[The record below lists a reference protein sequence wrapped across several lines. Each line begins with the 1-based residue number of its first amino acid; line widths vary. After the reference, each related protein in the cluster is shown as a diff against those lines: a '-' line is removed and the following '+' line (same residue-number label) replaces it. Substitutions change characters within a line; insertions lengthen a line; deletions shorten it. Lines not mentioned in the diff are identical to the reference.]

1 MEGFKNFWNQYKGA
15 IIGIVVAILILCTK
29 LYDLIIGCVVII
41 LGAMV
46 GSYVQ
51 KNKDI
56 VKEKLK
62 NFIDRLYNIKI

>member
-15 IIGIVVAILILCTK
+15 IIGIVVAILILWTK

-62 NFIDRLYNIKI
+62 NFIDRL

>member
-15 IIGIVVAILILCTK
+15 IIGIVVAILILYTK

-62 NFIDRLYNIKI
+62 NFIDRL

>member
-15 IIGIVVAILILCTK
+15 IIGIVVVILILCTK

-41 LGAMV
+41 LGAMI

-62 NFIDRLYNIKI
+62 NFIDRL

>member
-1 MEGFKNFWNQYKGA
+1 MEGLKSFWNQYKGA
-15 IIGIVVAILILCTK
+15 IIGVVVAILILCTK

-41 LGAMV
+41 LGAIV

-56 VKEKLK
+56 VKETLK
-62 NFIDRLYNIKI
+62 SFIDRL

>member
-15 IIGIVVAILILCTK
+15 IIGIVVAILTLCTK

-62 NFIDRLYNIKI
+62 NFIDRL

>member
-29 LYDLIIGCVVII
+29 LYAFILGCVVII

-51 KNKDI
+51 KNKDS

-62 NFIDRLYNIKI
+62 NFIDRL

>member
-15 IIGIVVAILILCTK
+15 IIGIVVAILIRCTK

-62 NFIDRLYNIKI
+62 NFIDRL

>member
-29 LYDLIIGCVVII
+29 LYDLIICCVVII

-62 NFIDRLYNIKI
+62 NFIDRL

>member
-29 LYDLIIGCVVII
+29 LYDLIIGRVVII

-62 NFIDRLYNIKI
+62 NFIDRL

>member
-29 LYDLIIGCVVII
+29 LYYLIIGCVVII

-62 NFIDRLYNIKI
+62 NFIDRL

>member
-29 LYDLIIGCVVII
+29 LYGLIIGCVVII

-62 NFIDRLYNIKI
+62 NFIDRL

>member
-15 IIGIVVAILILCTK
+15 IIGIVVAILIHCTK

-62 NFIDRLYNIKI
+62 NFIDRL

>member
-15 IIGIVVAILILCTK
+15 IIGIVVVILILCTK

-62 NFIDRLYNIKI
+62 NFIDRL

>member
-1 MEGFKNFWNQYKGA
+1 MKFNMEGLKNFWNQYKGA

-29 LYDLIIGCVVII
+29 LYEFIIGCVVII

-51 KNKDI
+51 KNKDS

-62 NFIDRLYNIKI
+62 NFIDRL